1 MTFSQLITA
10 QREGDR
16 FFLNVPD
23 QWQQGRGAF
32 GGLVLASLS
41 RTCELV
47 EAAPDRTLRS
57 ITGQIC
63 APVQHG
69 ETEVVVERLRT
80 GSGLSTLAARL
91 MQSGETVAHAVCQFA
106 KRKVEDADWND
117 LTPPAIPDWRSL
129 EVLPVAAPF
138 GPVFAQHFEFRSLGP
153 LPFSGDVG
161 KEASGFVRFKTPGH
175 FDAHTLVGLLD
186 AWWPLAITRF
196 TAPRPIGTI
205 AYTAQIL
212 DTIQNDAP
220 LFYRGR
226 ADVSRDG
233 YSVEFRELWSADGR
247 LLALNQQTIAII
259 K

>member
-1 MTFSQLITA
+1 MFSDLTTPR
-10 QREGDR
+10 REGSR
-16 FFLNVPD
+16 FILNVPD

-41 RTCELV
+41 RACELY
-47 EAAPDRTLRS
+47 EGAPDRTLRS

-69 ETEVVVERLRT
+69 DTEVVVERLRS

-91 MQSGETVAHAVCQFA
+91 VQSGETLAHAVCQFA
-106 KRKVEDADWND
+106 KRKVVDADWND
-117 LTPPAIPDWRSL
+117 LTPPSIPDWRSI
-129 EVLPVAAPF
+129 EVMPIAAPL

-153 LPFSGDVG
+153 LPFSGDTG
-161 KEASGFVRFKTPGH
+161 KEAQGFIRFKAPGP
-175 FDAHTLVGLLD
+175 FDANTLVGLLD

-196 TAPRPIGTI
+196 STPRPMGTI

-212 DTIQNDAP
+212 AAIENDDP
-220 LFYRGR
+220 IYYRGR

-233 YSVEFRELWSADGR
+233 FSVEFRELWSADGR